1 MSEIQRPASDDT
13 RGRQRLFS
21 RVLSVRGMG
30 LSKQANSQNRPVAP
44 IRQERWWDRFIPPI
58 IFLVLILVL
67 WEGAVRLFEMPAWL
81 LPAPSRIFQRFLRT
95 DTLWYHTRLTLLE
108 ALSGFSI
115 SATLGIML
123 SAGIVHSR
131 FLERG
136 VFPYIIVSNSIP
148 IIAIIPLLTIWFG
161 FGISPKIMIAA
172 IITFFPIVTN
182 TTRGLKSADPRVLD
196 FMHSINATRWQIFS
210 KIQFP
215 SALPYIFAAFKI
227 AASLS
232 LVGAVVGEFY
242 GADRGLGYLVITSAT
257 QLQTDLLFVA
267 ITVLAVLGVGLFTLF
282 GRLEAHFSR
291 GEVQNER

>member
-1 MSEIQRPASDDT
+1 MSS
-13 RGRQRLFS
+13 S
-21 RVLSVRGMG
+21 RRTEGPETIAREELWW
-30 LSKQANSQNRPVAP
+30 
-44 IRQERWWDRFIPPI
+44 ERFVPPL
-58 IFLVLILVL
+58 IFLFVVLVL
-67 WEGAVRLFEMPAWL
+67 WEGAVRLFEIPPWL
-81 LPAPSRIFQRFLRT
+81 LPAPSRIFQRFLLS
-95 DTLWYHTRLTLLE
+95 DTLWYHTSLTLLE
-108 ALSGFSI
+108 ALAGFSL
-115 SATLGIML
+115 SAVIGILL

-161 FGISPKIMIAA
+161 FGIAPKIMIAA

-196 FMHSINATRWQIFS
+196 FMHSINATRWQVFS
-210 KIQFP
+210 KVQFP

-242 GADRGLGYLVITSAT
+242 GADRGLGFLVITSAT
-257 QLQTDLLFVA
+257 QLKTDLLFVA
-267 ITVLAVLGVGLFTLF
+267 ITVLAVLGVSLFTLF
-282 GRLEAHFSR
+282 GRLEARVSR
-291 GEVQNER
+291 GDVQTER

>member
-1 MSEIQRPASDDT
+1 MSETRRPVSTDAPSQSLLSRIPLLRGISSPQET
-13 RGRQRLFS
+13 RGPEEQFRR
-21 RVLSVRGMG
+21 
-30 LSKQANSQNRPVAP
+30 
-44 IRQERWWDRFIPPI
+44 ERWWDRFVPPI
-58 IFLVLILVL
+58 IFLVVVLGL
-67 WEGAVRLFEMPAWL
+67 WEGAVALFDMPAWL
-81 LPAPSRIFQRFLRT
+81 LPAPSGIFQRFLRS
-95 DTLWYHTRLTLLE
+95 DTLWYHTGLTLLE
-108 ALSGFSI
+108 ALTGFTI
-115 SATLGIML
+115 SAVIGILL

-136 VFPYIIVSNSIP
+136 VFPYIIVSNSVP

-196 FMHSINATRWQIFS
+196 FMHSINATRWEVFS
-210 KIQFP
+210 KVQFP

-267 ITVLAVLGVGLFTLF
+267 ITVLAVLGVSLFTLF
-282 GRLEAHFSR
+282 GRLEAYVSR
-291 GEVQNER
+291 GDVQTER